1 MGPIETLLP
10 RRSSSSKIG
19 ESLSAGM
26 GAGLNESLQQM
37 LETKRSE
44 RIQSVNAA
52 QNKKAFGNEY
62 GGLDPQIA
70 VKLHELTQEYG
81 AADTAYN
88 ARSGLMQKLFG
99 NNQKPPSQ
107 LTQRID
113 GQQPE
118 QTVQPPQQIK
128 QEQPKR
134 PPIEQTRK
142 DIHDYY
148 SEEKKQAS
156 KLGNRKLMEQLSKDE
171 KQFIDEANQAE
182 KLFIDREAAEAD
194 IAKKRKELGQMTP
207 AIEKQYISSL
217 EQSKI
222 ADKTIEGVE
231 QIDQLLK
238 AGAQA
243 PQMVTRINQILGKD
257 SAIAQKISGIAA
269 SPLANAVDTA
279 AVQQFGEGKNIF
291 GQMRVTEFN
300 EFIKKLQSVTDPK
313 ISNDIKSVILRGYAA
328 SDKIPFTAL
337 NQAIKELPNGS
348 DQQIL
353 ERSEELRSKYQKS
366 LQDNNRLALTYL
378 TSPERF
384 QGKSVVV
391 DQQGDYYVI
400 PKEEEGNYLQSRKY
414 RVPDWFLKR

>member
-1 MGPIETLLP
+1 M
-10 RRSSSSKIG
+10 G
-19 ESLSAGM
+19 ESLAAGM

-107 LTQRID
+107 LTQKID

-118 QTVQPPQQIK
+118 QTVQPPQQIE

-142 DIHDYY
+142 DIHEHY
-148 SEEKKQAS
+148 EAEKKQAS

-337 NQAIKELPNGS
+337 NQAMKELPNGS

>member
-1 MGPIETLLP
+1 
-10 RRSSSSKIG
+10 
-19 ESLSAGM
+19 
-26 GAGLNESLQQM
+26 
-37 LETKRSE
+37 
-44 RIQSVNAA
+44 
-52 QNKKAFGNEY
+52 
-62 GGLDPQIA
+62 
-70 VKLHELTQEYG
+70 
-81 AADTAYN
+81 
-88 ARSGLMQKLFG
+88 
-99 NNQKPPSQ
+99 
-107 LTQRID
+107 
-113 GQQPE
+113 
-118 QTVQPPQQIK
+118 
-128 QEQPKR
+128 
-134 PPIEQTRK
+134 
-142 DIHDYY
+142 
-148 SEEKKQAS
+148 
-156 KLGNRKLMEQLSKDE
+156 
-171 KQFIDEANQAE
+171 
-182 KLFIDREAAEAD
+182 
-194 IAKKRKELGQMTP
+194 MTP

-217 EQSKI
+217 EQSRI

-243 PQMVTRINQILGKD
+243 PQIVTRINQILGKD
-257 SAIAQKISGIAA
+257 SAIAKKISGIAA

-291 GQMRVTEFN
+291 GQMKVTEFN
-300 EFIKKLQSVTDPK
+300 EFIKKLQSVTDSK
-313 ISNDIKSVILRGYAA
+313 ISNDIKSIILRGYAA

-366 LQDNNRLALTYL
+366 LQDNNRLALTYI